1 MAEAEP
7 CGELSGRTV
16 GILCGSG
23 LLPLRVAQSLK
34 ARGARVVGV
43 GIRGEAEEEVA
54 RVADRWHWAGLARLG
69 RWIRLLKSANA
80 DVMLMCGSIRKQRM
94 YDSKLAML
102 PDLRTIK
109 LWYGRLR
116 SRQDHTIL
124 GAVADEF
131 DKEGIA
137 VGSIPEFCPDL
148 LAPAGPLTERRPTR
162 AQWRDVRF
170 GWPMAK
176 QIAAMQIGQC
186 IVVKDGAVLAVEGID
201 GTDAT
206 LERGG
211 RLAGGGAVAVK
222 VPREGHD
229 ERFDIPCIGPDTV
242 DTLARAGVD
251 VLAVEAGRTIALDRP
266 EVERRARD
274 AGVCIVAVTP
284 AQMADH
290 TADD

>member
-1 MAEAEP
+1 MAEPEP
-7 CGELSGRTV
+7 CGDLSGRTIGV
-16 GILCGSG
+16 LCGSG
-23 LLPLRVAQSLK
+23 LLPRRVAESLK

-43 GIRGEAEEEVA
+43 GIRGEADEELA
-54 RVADRWHWAGLARLG
+54 RLVDQWHWAGLARLG
-69 RWIRLLKSANA
+69 RWIRLFKAA
-80 DVMLMCGSIRKQRM
+80 GAEAMLMCGAIRKRRM

-102 PDLRTIK
+102 PDLRTIQ

-131 DKEGIA
+131 DREGIA
-137 VGSIPEFCPDL
+137 VGSVPEFCPDL
-148 LAPAGPLTERRPTR
+148 LVPSGCLTARRPTE

-170 GWPMAK
+170 GWPLAK

-229 ERFDIPCIGPDTV
+229 ERFDLPCIGPDTV
-242 DTLARAGVD
+242 DTLQSSGVD
-251 VLAVEAGRTIALDRP
+251 LLAVEAGRTIALDRD
-266 EVERRARD
+266 EIERRARSS
-274 AGVCIVAVTP
+274 GVCIVAVTP
-284 AQMADH
+284 AEMAGEEG
-290 TADD
+290 